1 MNPTPN
7 GAPPSPEA
15 WNLDHD
21 ALAHALAWL
30 TRHHGRERTVESLLA
45 GQPVNGPI
53 DAAMALR
60 VLREG
65 GYSAGLLQRRLEDLP
80 ALLLPAVLL
89 LNNGGACVLTG
100 RDAASGRCQIVLPG
114 RLHLPREVSDSELAA
129 DYSGQLIV
137 ATPQLTKPDTPDQ
150 TRLLADPAR
159 HWLWGHVRRF
169 LPYYRSALLAALL
182 SNALMMVT
190 GIITSVVYD
199 KVIPNQAMVT
209 MWAMAV
215 AGGMALVFDLSARQL
230 RAYLIDMAGRKTDVL
245 VGATLFRQSL
255 GVRME
260 NRPGNSGAYA
270 HVLGQIEMVR
280 EFFSSATLSA
290 ISDLPFI
297 LVFVGMTFVIGGPL
311 GWVLVIAIPLIL
323 GFAFAIQSILRRL
336 QTANMQQTADLHG
349 VMVEVVDGMED
360 LKAAGA
366 QGRFVQRY
374 ETTTAAAA
382 ETALRARSVSSWTIN
397 LSGVSQQAI
406 TLVMLLWGVHLI
418 QDKVI
423 TGGMLIGAVMFAGRA
438 IAPLTS
444 VVMLATRFQGAMA
457 ALRALN
463 KVMEQPLER
472 EVGRAYIPQREFSGR
487 IGLNDV
493 SFAYPPS
500 NPLAVDEPTPEV
512 LKNVSLRFAPG
523 ERVAIL
529 GRIGSGKSTILRLL
543 GGLYQPT
550 AGQVEADGIDLRQF
564 DPADYRA
571 RVGFVAQDP
580 RLFNGTLRDN
590 VLLERPSADPARLAE
605 VARLTGLQRL
615 VASHPMG
622 WELPVGQAGALLSG
636 GQRQLVA
643 LARCLVTQ
651 PKILLMDEPTSS
663 MDAQSE
669 VAFLRQLHE
678 ASGDCT
684 LIMVTHRPAVLELVN
699 RVIVV
704 DNGRVILDGPKAQVL
719 AALSGVRA
727 PAGPDVAAN
736 TAPVQSPQ
744 VPTTPAQVA
753 AQAAAAVT
761 GGVAA

>member
-1 MNPTPN
+1 MTAEATRLDAAVATAATPQP
-7 GAPPSPEA
+7 APEPPP
-15 WNLDHD
+15 WNLDND
-21 ALAHALAWL
+21 SLAHALAWL
-30 TRHHGRERTVESLLA
+30 SKHHGRERSVESLLA
-45 GQPVNGPI
+45 GLPVSGPLEPG
-53 DAAMALR
+53 MALR
-60 VLREG
+60 VLREA
-65 GYSAGLLQRRLEDLP
+65 GYNAGLLQRRLDELHS
-80 ALLLPAVLL
+80 LLLPAVLL
-89 LNNGGACVLTG
+89 LKNGSACLLTA
-100 RDAASGRCQIVLPG
+100 RDAAAGRCEIVLPG
-114 RLHLPREVSDSELAA
+114 RVQLPSSVAEA
-129 DYSGQLIV
+129 DLQASYAGVALV
-137 ATPQLTKPDTPDQ
+137 ATPQAERAASTNATETLT
-150 TRLLADPAR
+150 DPGR
-159 HWLWGHVRRF
+159 HWLWGTVRRF
-169 LPYYRSALLAALL
+169 APYYRSALLAALL

-209 MWAMAV
+209 MWAMAA
-215 AGGMALVFDLSARQL
+215 AGGLALLFDLVARQL
-230 RAYLIDMAGRKTDVL
+230 RAYLIDMAGRKTDL
-245 VGATLFRQSL
+245 VIGATLFRQSL
-255 GVRME
+255 AVRME
-260 NRPGNSGAYA
+260 NRPESSGAYA

-280 EFFSSATLSA
+280 EFFSSATMSA

-297 LVFVGMTFVIGGPL
+297 FAFVAMTFVIGGPL

-323 GFAFAIQSILRRL
+323 GFAFAIQGLLRRL

-349 VMVEVVDGMED
+349 VLVEAVDGMED

-374 ETTTAAAA
+374 ESTTALAA
-382 ETALRARSVSSWTIN
+382 ETALRSRSVSSWTIN

-418 QDKVI
+418 QDKLI

-463 KVMEQPLER
+463 KVMEQPTER
-472 EVGRAYIPQREFSGR
+472 EAGRAYLPHRQFTGR
-487 IGLNDV
+487 IGLNEV

-512 LKNVSLRFAPG
+512 LKGVTLRFAPG

-543 GGLYQPT
+543 AGLYQPT
-550 AGQVEADGIDLRQF
+550 AGQAEADSIDLRQF

-590 VLLERPSADPARLAE
+590 VLLERPSADPARLAD

-615 VASHPMG
+615 VSSHPMG
-622 WELPVGQAGALLSG
+622 WELPVGQAGCLLSG

-704 DNGRVILDGPKAQVL
+704 DNGRVVLDGPKAQVL
-719 AALSGVRA
+719 AALSGS
-727 PAGPDVAAN
+727 PSNAA
-736 TAPVQSPQ
+736 SP
-744 VPTTPAQVA
+744 
-753 AQAAAAVT
+753 AAAKEAR
-761 GGVAA
+761 